1 VCFLTILRKFP
12 QTEHC
17 LKGVDLVAMQTT
29 IKHKLFYICPMHWI
43 DTHNH
48 IYLPEFDHDRT
59 QVVERALEA
68 GVKHL
73 LMPNVD
79 SKTLPNLMDAASRFQ
94 GVCLPMAGL
103 HPTSVKPGFEQELL
117 KVEQMLKE
125 NQFVAVGESGIDLYW
140 DKTYYK
146 EQVTALRRHA
156 ELALEHELPLVIH
169 SRNAL
174 IEIFETLNDF
184 RNSGLRGV
192 FHCFP
197 GDVAQAVRVLEM
209 GFLIGVGG
217 VVTYKN
223 GLLSEVVQYVGLQH
237 IILETDAPYLAPA
250 PHRGKRNEPSFLQII
265 GQKVASITGLSLEQV
280 ACITTNNAKQ
290 LFGLKNFE
298 IQNS

>member
-1 VCFLTILRKFP
+1 M
-12 QTEHC
+12 
-17 LKGVDLVAMQTT
+17 VAVQTT
-29 IKHKLFYICPMHWI
+29 LKHKLFYICPMHWI

-48 IYLPEFDHDRT
+48 IYLPEFDHDRP

-79 SKTLPNLMDAASRFQ
+79 SKTLPQMMEAASRFH
-94 GVCLPMAGL
+94 GVCLPMAAL
-103 HPTSVKPGFEQELL
+103 HPTSVKPDFEEELL

-125 NQFVAVGESGIDLYW
+125 NKFVAVGESGIDLYW

-146 EQVTALRRHA
+146 EQVIALRRQA

-174 IEIFETLNDF
+174 DEIFETLNDF

-197 GDVAQAVRVLEM
+197 GDAAQAARVLDM
-209 GFLIGVGG
+209 GFFIGVGG

-223 GLLSEVVQYVGLQH
+223 GLLAEVVQYVGLQH
-237 IILETDAPYLAPA
+237 IILETDAPYLAPV
-250 PHRGKRNEPSFLQII
+250 PHRGKRNEPSFIQLI
-265 GQKVASITGLSLEQV
+265 GHRVAVITGSTPEQV
-280 ACITTNNAKQ
+280 AGITTNNAIQ
-290 LFGLKNFE
+290 LFGLKN
-298 IQNS
+298 IDHQN

>member
-1 VCFLTILRKFP
+1 MCFLTILQKFP
-12 QTEHC
+12 ETEHS
-17 LKGVDLVAMQTT
+17 LKGVDLVTVQTT

-48 IYLPEFDHDRT
+48 IYLPEFDHDRP
-59 QVVERALEA
+59 QVVERALKA

-79 SKTLPNLMDAASRFQ
+79 SSTLPQMMDSASRFQ
-94 GVCLPMAGL
+94 GVCLPMAAL
-103 HPTSVKPGFEQELL
+103 HPTSVKTGFEAELL
-117 KVEQMLKE
+117 KVEQILKE
-125 NQFVAVGESGIDLYW
+125 NKFVAVGESGIDLYW

-174 IEIFETLNDF
+174 EEIFETLNDF
-184 RNSGLRGV
+184 SNSGLRGV

-197 GDVAQAVRVLEM
+197 GDVAQAARVLDM
-209 GFLIGVGG
+209 GFFIGVGG

-250 PHRGKRNEPSFLQII
+250 PHRGKRNEPSFIQLI
-265 GQKVASITGLSLEQV
+265 GHRVAAITGASPEQV
-280 ACITTNNAKQ
+280 AGITTNNAIQ
-290 LFGLKNFE
+290 LFGLKN
-298 IQNS
+298 IDHQN